1 MRPLLIIQTL
11 AVSLIAFTF
20 LLLPGVHPAHAEDF
34 GGGCTSAI
42 DGKNEAELQAILEL
56 CEAEI
61 NKQKDLLA
69 NSQKTSTTLE
79 QGIKAYTD
87 RIKKAELDIKARAIK
102 IRQLGD
108 TITVKA
114 ERIGDLS
121 SRLDRVQ
128 SSMGELVRK
137 TREYQDVTPIETFL
151 SDQDLSNFFADL
163 DSFVAIKD
171 DLRKTFL
178 EVHEVKN
185 LTEKEKKDLETKKAQ
200 EQSLKFSQEAEKRK
214 SENYR
219 QEQARILAVTRG
231 QETAYI
237 KDIAE
242 KERIKNEIRNRI
254 FRTVGGTEIKF
265 GDALKLIQSH
275 EATIGVASALVLA
288 VLTQESSMNGNIGGN
303 IGRCTYNQA
312 WNNST
317 GTVMSPTQQTHF
329 LAILSELGLNPD
341 KIPVSCPISKDGEFG
356 GAIGPAQFMPQTWSG
371 FKNRIG
377 NVLGISTPS
386 PFQNLD
392 AFTGTALYL
401 SDAQTR
407 CKTAFSTTV
416 EIWRCSAA
424 KYYAGLTVSGTRL
437 SRHMN
442 PSSSYGYQVAKRA
455 QQFQKDI
462 DTLDL

>member
-1 MRPLLIIQTL
+1 M
-11 AVSLIAFTF
+11 
-20 LLLPGVHPAHAEDF
+20 
-34 GGGCTSAI
+34 
-42 DGKNEAELQAILEL
+42 
-56 CEAEI
+56 
-61 NKQKDLLA
+61 
-69 NSQKTSTTLE
+69 
-79 QGIKAYTD
+79 
-87 RIKKAELDIKARAIK
+87 KARAIK

-237 KDIAE
+237 K
-242 KERIKNEIRNRI
+242 
-254 FRTVGGTEIKF
+254 
-265 GDALKLIQSH
+265 KLGH
-275 EATIGVASALVLA
+275 
-288 VLTQESSMNGNIGGN
+288 
-303 IGRCTYNQA
+303 
-312 WNNST
+312 
-317 GTVMSPTQQTHF
+317 
-329 LAILSELGLNPD
+329 
-341 KIPVSCPISKDGEFG
+341 
-356 GAIGPAQFMPQTWSG
+356 
-371 FKNRIG
+371 
-377 NVLGISTPS
+377 
-386 PFQNLD
+386 
-392 AFTGTALYL
+392 
-401 SDAQTR
+401 
-407 CKTAFSTTV
+407 
-416 EIWRCSAA
+416 
-424 KYYAGLTVSGTRL
+424 
-437 SRHMN
+437 
-442 PSSSYGYQVAKRA
+442 
-455 QQFQKDI
+455 
-462 DTLDL
+462 